1 MTAVFRLPDLGE
13 GLTESEIV
21 AWKVSEGDSVALNQV
36 IAEVETAKAVIDL
49 PSPYAGVIRRLHASE
64 GETVEVGAPLVEYD
78 LEDAAEAADPEPA
91 EPAEPA
97 DAPPAPSADAPPAE
111 PEPSADAPPEQSEP
125 SEERVAM
132 LVGSVRMDGARRPTR
147 RPRTFAQTPFVRA
160 EGSPARAFPPVRQLA
175 KQRGIDLA
183 AVTATGEGGVVTRAD
198 LDRAAAHP
206 APPTSH
212 RERLSGLRRETAKA
226 MTASALSVPHA
237 ACFLQV
243 DVTET
248 LRLAR
253 DLAAEGGASPTL
265 LSLAS
270 RAIVLAARRTPGV
283 NARFDADAGEIEF
296 HHRVNLGI
304 AVATDRGLV
313 VASVDDAERLDA
325 IALAGAIAERAAAA
339 RDGSI
344 GLAALTSSTL
354 TVSNVGVFGVDGGIP
369 ILTPGQSA
377 IVALGAVRRTPWE
390 HDGDI
395 ALRDVMTITVS
406 FDHRVIDGREASAF
420 LVDVGEML
428 ERPGLALARG

>member
-21 AWKVSEGDSVALNQV
+21 AWKVSEGDSVTLNQV

-78 LEDAAEAADPEPA
+78 LEDAAEAADPESA
-91 EPAEPA
+91 EPAPSA
-97 DAPPAPSADAPPAE
+97 DAPPAPSADVPPAPSAE
-111 PEPSADAPPEQSEP
+111 PEEPEPSEP

-132 LVGSVRMDGARRPTR
+132 LVGSVRMDGARRATR

-160 EGSPARAFPPVRQLA
+160 ERSPARAFPPVRQLA

-183 AVTATGEGGVVTRAD
+183 AVTPTGEGGVVTRAD

-296 HHRVNLGI
+296 HDRVNLGI

-390 HDGDI
+390 HDGRI

>member
-21 AWKVSEGDSVALNQV
+21 AWKVAEGDTVALNQV

-64 GETVEVGAPLVEYD
+64 GDTVEVGAPLVEYE
-78 LEDAAEAADPEPA
+78 LEGDATTDE
-91 EPAEPA
+91 
-97 DAPPAPSADAPPAE
+97 PAPSAPEGRVASAPEGPAPSE
-111 PEPSADAPPEQSEP
+111 PEPA
-125 SEERVAM
+125 EERVAM
-132 LVGSVRMDGARRPTR
+132 LVGSVRMDGARRPK
-147 RPRTFAQTPFVRA
+147 RTARAFAQTPFVRA
-160 EGSPARAFPPVRQLA
+160 ERSPARAFPPVRQLA

-183 AVTATGEGGVVTRAD
+183 TVTPTGEGGVVTRAD
-198 LDRAAAHP
+198 LDRAAAEP
-206 APPTSH
+206 APRGSH

-253 DLAAEGGASPTL
+253 DLATRGGASPTL
-265 LSLAS
+265 LSLAA
-270 RAIVLAARRTPGV
+270 RAIVLAARRTPGA
-283 NARFDADAGEIEF
+283 NASFDADAGEIAF
-296 HHRVNLGI
+296 HDRVNLGI

-313 VASVDDAERLDA
+313 VASVDDADRLDA
-325 IALAGAIAERAAAA
+325 TALAEAIAERAAAA

-344 GLAALTSSTL
+344 GLATLTSSTL

-390 HDGDI
+390 HEGQV

>member
-1 MTAVFRLPDLGE
+1 MTVVFRLPDLGE

-21 AWKVSEGDSVALNQV
+21 AWKVSEGDSVGLNQV

-78 LEDAAEAADPEPA
+78 LEDAAEAAADPEPA

-97 DAPPAPSADAPPAE
+97 DAPPAPSADAPPAPSAEPAE
-111 PEPSADAPPEQSEP
+111 PEVSEP

-160 EGSPARAFPPVRQLA
+160 ERSPARAFPPVRQLA

-183 AVTATGEGGVVTRAD
+183 AVTPTGEGGVVTRAD
-198 LDRAAAHP
+198 LDRAAARP

-253 DLAAEGGASPTL
+253 DLAARGGASPTL

-296 HHRVNLGI
+296 RDRVNLGI